1 MLSLL
6 GKRRGLKGVQQS
18 PALVITIA
26 FVNQISF
33 AGKKQLLGIWDLKG
47 AVIARRLRLED
58 RVEVGKAS
66 WKSTKMREA
75 KEQRAAQK

>member
-18 PALVITIA
+18 PALIITIA

-33 AGKKQLLGIWDLKG
+33 AAKKQLLGIWDLKG
-47 AVIARRLRLED
+47 AVIARRLSLED
-58 RVEVGKAS
+58 RVDVGKVA

-75 KEQRAAQK
+75 KEQRVAQK

>member
-18 PALVITIA
+18 PALIITIA

-33 AGKKQLLGIWDLKG
+33 AGIKQLLGIWDLKG
-47 AVIARRLRLED
+47 AVIARRLGLED
-58 RVEVGKAS
+58 RVDVWKVT